1 MEIYTLKSI
10 IILIFSLLFG
20 TVFASE
26 ISYIRYYAN
35 EKDFIANV
43 PMKSTNRRG
52 YDHLTAYFND
62 KNLPV
67 KLEYY
72 MSNGSLRKREIMEYN
87 SDKVLVK
94 KGEVNSEGKF
104 LELVVYSNDE
114 PWSVEFQKSNSIEKE
129 SVNLVDQR
137 STFIIPRGEQVTQII
152 FETIDGLKY
161 GKIEL
166 DYDYLNFLSEERW
179 RKLPSG
185 EIIRKFNYKFDLM
198 SNVTQIWEYG
208 RDNKL
213 VSEVALDMVPA
224 DQLYRTPPP
233 RTGNILDEY
242 DIIQKEIKE
251 KRIITSNNPI
261 IPHSVFDQLV
271 LKSGQSLE
279 VDFVGTNQNGI
290 QFRLSNNDG
299 LLTVPFNNVRSLTS
313 RMGDVIYP
321 EAIEFRKSY

>member
-1 MEIYTLKSI
+1 MEVYTLKSI
-10 IILIFSLLFG
+10 TILVLVIG

-35 EKDFIANV
+35 EQDFIANV

-137 STFIIPRGEQVTQII
+137 STFIIPRGEEVTQII

-290 QFRLSNNDG
+290 QFRLSNNDVY
-299 LLTVPFNNVRSLTS
+299 LQYHLTMYVL
-313 RMGDVIYP
+313 
-321 EAIEFRKSY
+321 

>member
-1 MEIYTLKSI
+1 MEVYTLKSI
-10 IILIFSLLFG
+10 TILVLVIG

-35 EKDFIANV
+35 EQDFIANV

-129 SVNLVDQR
+129 SVNLVDQH

>member
-1 MEIYTLKSI
+1 MKFFILLTI
-10 IILIFSLLFG
+10 IIYQIILSDD
-20 TVFASE
+20 

-43 PMKSTNRRG
+43 PIKSTSRRG
-52 YDHLTAYFND
+52 FDHLTAYFND
-62 KNLPV
+62 YNLPV

-72 MSNGSLRKREIMEYN
+72 MSNGSLTKREIMEYN
-87 SDKVLVK
+87 DDKVLVR

-104 LELVVYSNDE
+104 LKLVVFSNDE
-114 PWSVEFQKSNSIEKE
+114 PWSIEFQKSNFIKDEYI
-129 SVNLVDQR
+129 NFTDQR

-152 FETIDGLKY
+152 FETIDGKKY

-179 RKLPSG
+179 RALPSG
-185 EIIRKFNYKFDLM
+185 EIIRKFKYKFDLM

-208 RDNKL
+208 KDNEL
-213 VSEVALDMVPA
+213 ISEVALDMVPA

-242 DIIQKEIKE
+242 DIIKKEIE
-251 KRIITSNNPI
+251 DKRIISSNNPI
-261 IPHSVFDQLV
+261 IPHTNFDQLV
-271 LKSGQSLE
+271 LKTGQSLDI
-279 VDFVGTNQNGI
+279 DFVGTNQNGI
-290 QFRLSNNDG
+290 QFRLNDNDG
-299 LLTVPFNNVRSLTS
+299 LLTVPFSNVRSLTS

>member
-1 MEIYTLKSI
+1 LKFI
-10 IILIFSLLFG
+10 IILILALVIG

>member
-1 MEIYTLKSI
+1 MKSI
-10 IILIFSLLFG
+10 IILILTLAIG

-114 PWSVEFQKSNSIEKE
+114 PWSVEFQKSNSIEAE

-185 EIIRKFNYKFDLM
+185 EVIRKFNYKFDLM

-208 RDNKL
+208 RDNRL

>member
-1 MEIYTLKSI
+1 MEVYTLKSI
-10 IILIFSLLFG
+10 IILILALVID
-20 TVFASE
+20 TVIASE

-94 KGEVNSEGKF
+94 KGEINSEGKF

>member
-1 MEIYTLKSI
+1 MKFFILLTI
-10 IILIFSLLFG
+10 IIYQIILSDD
-20 TVFASE
+20 

-43 PMKSTNRRG
+43 PMKSTSRRG
-52 YDHLTAYFND
+52 FDHLTAYFND
-62 KNLPV
+62 YNLPV

-72 MSNGSLRKREIMEYN
+72 MSNGSLTKREIMEYN
-87 SDKVLVK
+87 DDKVLVR

-104 LELVVYSNDE
+104 LKLIVFSNDE
-114 PWSVEFQKSNSIEKE
+114 PWSIEFQKSNFIKDEHI
-129 SVNLVDQR
+129 NFTDQR

-152 FETIDGLKY
+152 FETIDGKKY

-179 RKLPSG
+179 RALPSG
-185 EIIRKFNYKFDLM
+185 EIIRKFKYKFDLM

-208 RDNKL
+208 KNNEL
-213 VSEVALDMVPA
+213 ISEVALDMVPA

-242 DIIQKEIKE
+242 DIIKKEIE
-251 KRIITSNNPI
+251 DKRIISSNNPI
-261 IPHSVFDQLV
+261 IPHTNFDQLV
-271 LKSGQSLE
+271 LKTGQSLDI
-279 VDFVGTNQNGI
+279 DFVGTNQNGI
-290 QFRLSNNDG
+290 QFRLNDNDG
-299 LLTVPFNNVRSLTS
+299 LLTVPFSNVRSLTS

>member
-1 MEIYTLKSI
+1 MKFFILLTI
-10 IILIFSLLFG
+10 IIYQIILSDD
-20 TVFASE
+20 

-43 PMKSTNRRG
+43 PMKSTSRRG
-52 YDHLTAYFND
+52 FDHLTAYFND
-62 KNLPV
+62 YNLPV

-72 MSNGSLRKREIMEYN
+72 MSNGSLTKREIMEYN
-87 SDKVLVK
+87 DDKVLVR

-104 LELVVYSNDE
+104 LKLVVFSNDE
-114 PWSVEFQKSNSIEKE
+114 PWSIEFQKSNFIKDEYI
-129 SVNLVDQR
+129 NFNDQR

-152 FETIDGLKY
+152 FETIDGKKY

-179 RKLPSG
+179 RALPSG
-185 EIIRKFNYKFDLM
+185 KIIRKFKYKFDLM

-208 RDNKL
+208 KNNEL
-213 VSEVALDMVPA
+213 ISEVALDMVPA

-242 DIIQKEIKE
+242 DIIKKEIE
-251 KRIITSNNPI
+251 GKRTISSSNPI
-261 IPHSVFDQLV
+261 IPHTNFDQLV
-271 LKSGQSLE
+271 LKTGQSLDI
-279 VDFVGTNQNGI
+279 DFVGTNQNGI
-290 QFRLSNNDG
+290 QFRLNDNDG
-299 LLTVPFNNVRSLTS
+299 LLTVPFSNVRSLTS

>member
-1 MEIYTLKSI
+1 MKFFIFLTI
-10 IILIFSLLFG
+10 IIYQIILSDD
-20 TVFASE
+20 

-43 PMKSTNRRG
+43 PMKSTSRRG
-52 YDHLTAYFND
+52 FDHLTAYFND
-62 KNLPV
+62 YNLPV

-72 MSNGSLRKREIMEYN
+72 MSNGSLTKREIMEYN
-87 SDKVLVK
+87 DDKVLVR

-104 LELVVYSNDE
+104 LKLVVFSNDE
-114 PWSVEFQKSNSIEKE
+114 PWSIEFQKSNFIKDEYI
-129 SVNLVDQR
+129 NFTDQR

-152 FETIDGLKY
+152 FETIDGKKY

-179 RKLPSG
+179 RALPSG
-185 EIIRKFNYKFDLM
+185 EIIRKFKYKFDLM

-208 RDNKL
+208 KNNEL
-213 VSEVALDMVPA
+213 ISEVALDMVPA

-242 DIIQKEIKE
+242 DIIKKEIE
-251 KRIITSNNPI
+251 DKRIISSSNSI
-261 IPHSVFDQLV
+261 IPHTNFDQLV
-271 LKSGQSLE
+271 LKTGQSLDI
-279 VDFVGTNQNGI
+279 DFVGTNQNGI
-290 QFRLSNNDG
+290 QFRLNDNDG
-299 LLTVPFNNVRSLTS
+299 LLTVPFSNVRSLTS

>member
-1 MEIYTLKSI
+1 MKFFILLTIITYQ
-10 IILIFSLLFG
+10 IILSD
-20 TVFASE
+20 E

-43 PMKSTNRRG
+43 PIKSTSRRG
-52 YDHLTAYFND
+52 FDHLTAYFND
-62 KNLPV
+62 YNLPV
-67 KLEYY
+67 KLEHY
-72 MSNGSLRKREIMEYN
+72 MSNGSLTKREIMEYN
-87 SDKVLVK
+87 DDKVLVR

-104 LELVVYSNDE
+104 LKLVVFSNDE
-114 PWSVEFQKSNSIEKE
+114 PWSIEFQKSNFIKDEYI
-129 SVNLVDQR
+129 NFNDQR

-152 FETIDGLKY
+152 FETIDGKKY

-179 RKLPSG
+179 RALPSG
-185 EIIRKFNYKFDLM
+185 EIIRKFKYKFDLM

-208 RDNKL
+208 KNNEL
-213 VSEVALDMVPA
+213 ISEVALDMVPA

-242 DIIQKEIKE
+242 DIIKKEIE
-251 KRIITSNNPI
+251 DKRIISSNNPI
-261 IPHSVFDQLV
+261 IPHTNFDQLV
-271 LKSGQSLE
+271 LKTGQSLDI
-279 VDFVGTNQNGI
+279 DFVGTNQNGI
-290 QFRLSNNDG
+290 QFRLNDNDG
-299 LLTVPFNNVRSLTS
+299 LLTVPFSNVRSLTS

>member
-1 MEIYTLKSI
+1 MEVYTLKSI
-10 IILIFSLLFG
+10 IILILALVIG

-137 STFIIPRGEQVTQII
+137 STFIIPRGEEVTQII

-279 VDFVGTNQNGI
+279 VDFVRTNQNGI

>member
-1 MEIYTLKSI
+1 MEVYTLKSI
-10 IILIFSLLFG
+10 IILILALVIG

>member
-1 MEIYTLKSI
+1 MEVYTLKSI
-10 IILIFSLLFG
+10 IILILALVID

-94 KGEVNSEGKF
+94 KGEINSEGKF

-137 STFIIPRGEQVTQII
+137 STFIIPRGEEVTQII

-185 EIIRKFNYKFDLM
+185 EVIRKFNYKFDLM

-208 RDNKL
+208 RDNRL

>member
-1 MEIYTLKSI
+1 LKSI
-10 IILIFSLLFG
+10 IILILALVIG

-137 STFIIPRGEQVTQII
+137 STFIIPRGEEVTQII

>member
-1 MEIYTLKSI
+1 MKSI
-10 IILIFSLLFG
+10 IILILALVIG

-43 PMKSTNRRG
+43 PMKSTSRRG

-62 KNLPV
+62 KDLPV

-72 MSNGSLRKREIMEYN
+72 MSNGSLKKREIMEYS

-129 SVNLVDQR
+129 SVNFIDQR

-261 IPHSVFDQLV
+261 IPYSVFDQLV

>member
-1 MEIYTLKSI
+1 MKFFILLTI
-10 IILIFSLLFG
+10 IIYQIILSDD
-20 TVFASE
+20 

-43 PMKSTNRRG
+43 PIKSTSRRG
-52 YDHLTAYFND
+52 FDHLTAYFND
-62 KNLPV
+62 YNLPV

-72 MSNGSLRKREIMEYN
+72 MSNGSLTKREIMEYN
-87 SDKVLVK
+87 DDKVLVR

-104 LELVVYSNDE
+104 LKLIVFSNDE
-114 PWSVEFQKSNSIEKE
+114 PWSIEFQKSNFIKDEYI
-129 SVNLVDQR
+129 NFNDQR

-152 FETIDGLKY
+152 FETIDGKKY

-179 RKLPSG
+179 RALPSG
-185 EIIRKFNYKFDLM
+185 KIIRKFKYKFDLM

-208 RDNKL
+208 KDNEL
-213 VSEVALDMVPA
+213 ISEVALDMVPA

-242 DIIQKEIKE
+242 DIIKKEIE
-251 KRIITSNNPI
+251 DKRIISSNNPI
-261 IPHSVFDQLV
+261 IPHTNFDQLV
-271 LKSGQSLE
+271 LKTGQSLDI
-279 VDFVGTNQNGI
+279 DFVGTNQNGI
-290 QFRLSNNDG
+290 QFRLNDNDG
-299 LLTVPFNNVRSLTS
+299 LLTVPFSNVRSLTS

>member
-1 MEIYTLKSI
+1 MKFFILLTI
-10 IILIFSLLFG
+10 IIYQIILSDD
-20 TVFASE
+20 

-43 PMKSTNRRG
+43 PIKSTSRRG
-52 YDHLTAYFND
+52 FDHLTAYFND
-62 KNLPV
+62 YNLPV
-67 KLEYY
+67 KLEHY
-72 MSNGSLRKREIMEYN
+72 MSNGSLTKREIMEYN
-87 SDKVLVK
+87 DDKVLVR

-104 LELVVYSNDE
+104 LKLIVFSNDE
-114 PWSVEFQKSNSIEKE
+114 PWSIEFQKSNFIKDEYI
-129 SVNLVDQR
+129 NFNDQR

-152 FETIDGLKY
+152 FETIDGKKY

-179 RKLPSG
+179 RALPSG
-185 EIIRKFNYKFDLM
+185 EIIRKFKYKFDLM

-208 RDNKL
+208 KNNEL
-213 VSEVALDMVPA
+213 ISEVALDMVPA

-242 DIIQKEIKE
+242 DIIKKEIE
-251 KRIITSNNPI
+251 DKRIISSSNTI
-261 IPHSVFDQLV
+261 IPHTNFDQLV
-271 LKSGQSLE
+271 LKTGQLLDI
-279 VDFVGTNQNGI
+279 DFVGTNQNGI
-290 QFRLSNNDG
+290 QFRLNDNDG
-299 LLTVPFNNVRSLTS
+299 LLTVPFSNVRSLTS

>member
-1 MEIYTLKSI
+1 MKSI
-10 IILIFSLLFG
+10 IILILTLAIA
-20 TVFASE
+20 TAFASE

-137 STFIIPRGEQVTQII
+137 STFIIPRGEEVTQII

-208 RDNKL
+208 RDNRL

-261 IPHSVFDQLV
+261 IPHSIFDQLV

>member
-1 MEIYTLKSI
+1 MEVYTLKSI
-10 IILIFSLLFG
+10 TILILALMIG

-114 PWSVEFQKSNSIEKE
+114 PWSVEFQKSNSLQKQSI
-129 SVNLVDQR
+129 NLVDQR

-198 SNVTQIWEYG
+198 SNVTPIWEYG

-251 KRIITSNNPI
+251 KRIIASNNPI

>member
-1 MEIYTLKSI
+1 MKFFILITI
-10 IILIFSLLFG
+10 IIYQIILSDD
-20 TVFASE
+20 

-43 PMKSTNRRG
+43 PMKSTSRRG
-52 YDHLTAYFND
+52 FDHLTAYFND
-62 KNLPV
+62 YNLPV

-72 MSNGSLRKREIMEYN
+72 MSNGSLTKREIMEYN
-87 SDKVLVK
+87 DDKVLVR

-104 LELVVYSNDE
+104 LKLVVFSNDE
-114 PWSVEFQKSNSIEKE
+114 PWSIEFQKSNFIKDEYI
-129 SVNLVDQR
+129 NFTDQR

-152 FETIDGLKY
+152 FETIDGKKY

-179 RKLPSG
+179 RALPSG
-185 EIIRKFNYKFDLM
+185 KIIRKFKYKFDLM

-208 RDNKL
+208 KDNEL
-213 VSEVALDMVPA
+213 ISEVALDMVPA

-242 DIIQKEIKE
+242 DIIKKEIE
-251 KRIITSNNPI
+251 DKRIISSNNPI
-261 IPHSVFDQLV
+261 IPHTNFDQLV
-271 LKSGQSLE
+271 LKTGQSLDI
-279 VDFVGTNQNGI
+279 DFVGTNQNGI
-290 QFRLSNNDG
+290 QFRLNDNDG
-299 LLTVPFNNVRSLTS
+299 LLTVPFSNVRSLTS

>member
-1 MEIYTLKSI
+1 MKFFILLTI
-10 IILIFSLLFG
+10 IIYQIILSDD
-20 TVFASE
+20 

-43 PMKSTNRRG
+43 PMKSTSRRG
-52 YDHLTAYFND
+52 FDHLTAYFND
-62 KNLPV
+62 YNLPV

-72 MSNGSLRKREIMEYN
+72 MSNGSLTKREIMEYN
-87 SDKVLVK
+87 DDKVLVR

-104 LELVVYSNDE
+104 LKLVVFSNDE
-114 PWSVEFQKSNSIEKE
+114 PWSIEFQKSNFIKDEYI
-129 SVNLVDQR
+129 NFNDQR

-152 FETIDGLKY
+152 FETIDGKKY

-179 RKLPSG
+179 RALPSG
-185 EIIRKFNYKFDLM
+185 KIIRKFKYKFDLM

-208 RDNKL
+208 KDNEL
-213 VSEVALDMVPA
+213 ISEVALDMVPA

-242 DIIQKEIKE
+242 DIIKKEIE
-251 KRIITSNNPI
+251 DKRIISSNNPI
-261 IPHSVFDQLV
+261 IPHTNFDQLV
-271 LKSGQSLE
+271 LKTGQSLDI
-279 VDFVGTNQNGI
+279 DFVGTNQNGI
-290 QFRLSNNDG
+290 QFRLNDNDG
-299 LLTVPFNNVRSLTS
+299 LLTVPFSNVRSLTS

-321 EAIEFRKSY
+321 EAIEFRKCY

>member
-1 MEIYTLKSI
+1 MKFFILLTVTIYQ
-10 IILIFSLLFG
+10 IILSD
-20 TVFASE
+20 E

-43 PMKSTNRRG
+43 PMKSTSRRG
-52 YDHLTAYFND
+52 FDHLTAYFND
-62 KNLPV
+62 YNLPV

-72 MSNGSLRKREIMEYN
+72 ISNGSLTKREIMEYN
-87 SDKVLVK
+87 DDKVLVR

-104 LELVVYSNDE
+104 LKLVVFSNDE
-114 PWSVEFQKSNSIEKE
+114 PWSIEFQKSNFIKDEYI
-129 SVNLVDQR
+129 NFTDQR

-152 FETIDGLKY
+152 FETIDGKKY

-166 DYDYLNFLSEERW
+166 GYDYLNFLSEERW
-179 RKLPSG
+179 RVLPSG
-185 EIIRKFNYKFDLM
+185 EVIRKFKYKFDLL

-208 RDNKL
+208 KNNEL
-213 VSEVALDMVPA
+213 ISEVALDMIPA

-242 DIIQKEIKE
+242 DIIKKEIE
-251 KRIITSNNPI
+251 DKRIISSSNPI
-261 IPHSVFDQLV
+261 IPHTNLDQLV
-271 LKSGQSLE
+271 LKTGQSLE

-290 QFRLSNNDG
+290 QFRLNENDG
-299 LLTVPFNNVRSLTS
+299 LLTVPFSNVRSLTS
-313 RMGDVIYP
+313 RTGDVIYP

>member
-1 MEIYTLKSI
+1 MEVYTLKSI
-10 IILIFSLLFG
+10 IILILALVIG

-129 SVNLVDQR
+129 SVHLVDQR

>member
-1 MEIYTLKSI
+1 MKSI
-10 IILIFSLLFG
+10 IILILTLAIA
-20 TVFASE
+20 TAFASE

-137 STFIIPRGEQVTQII
+137 STFIIPRGEEVTQII